1 MVLQITSY
9 VHARYFFLPACLSLC
24 LKKKGGKKK
33 AVLCDNW
40 NPQCQI
46 AGKLL
51 KPVSRGFNPQHV
63 TAWKLI
69 ICILNLGNK
78 TTYLVICF
86 PLTPEFLLILPKLL
100 CEYSTHTS
108 WNQHCYKDSL
118 VSL

>member
-1 MVLQITSY
+1 MPLTV
-9 VHARYFFLPACLSLC
+9 PEE
-24 LKKKGGKKK
+24 KGGKKK

-108 WNQHCYKDSL
+108 WNQRCYKDSL